1 MSNALAFKTN
11 QAIIIGMG
19 LVVSITINGVH
30 TAAALDQIHSSRE
43 VSAPVDKVWNTITNL
58 SNDTTWNQV
67 DSMKITKKTGDII
80 EADIKVGPPT
90 MGHEIITLHPKQSVI
105 TNLTNG
111 PVTGNRVVTLS
122 PLSENKTKVDV
133 LWSVDLSGIPF
144 FAKGFAKD
152 GFAKKQ
158 NKDSINSLR
167 LPYHNCL

>member
-1 MSNALAFKTN
+1 MAS
-11 QAIIIGMG
+11 
-19 LVVSITINGVH
+19 
-30 TAAALDQIHSSRE
+30 
-43 VSAPVDKVWNTITNL
+43 
-58 SNDTTWNQV
+58 
-67 DSMKITKKTGDII
+67 KKTGNII
-80 EADIKVGPPT
+80 EADTTVGPQALNLKS
-90 MGHEIITLHPKQSVI
+90 HEMIILHPKQSVVTNVTQGPI
-105 TNLTNG
+105 TG
-111 PVTGNRVVTLS
+111 SRVVTLS